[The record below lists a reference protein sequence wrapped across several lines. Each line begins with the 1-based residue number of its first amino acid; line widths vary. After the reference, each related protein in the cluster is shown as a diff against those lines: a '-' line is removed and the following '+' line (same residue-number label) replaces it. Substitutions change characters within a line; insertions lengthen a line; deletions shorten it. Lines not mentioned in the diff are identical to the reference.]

1 MFLCACA
8 CGGSGEEVSRMH
20 GNECFL
26 CLPLCMSVR
35 LSVRLTCAVLHFAF
49 AIKKKGGGGNVPRAA
64 SWGTGERRQA
74 TVCRLW

>member
-1 MFLCACA
+1 
-8 CGGSGEEVSRMH
+8 MH

-49 AIKKKGGGGNVPRAA
+49 AIKKKGGGETYRGPPVGARGRGGRPRCA
-64 SWGTGERRQA
+64 GCGEGEA
-74 TVCRLW
+74 GGCGVW